1 MSGVIGFDPA
11 TVTGYAYRDSHGEW
25 VTGVTNVK
33 DKAALALLLSWAKA
47 AGVTTTYIED
57 CYYQNNPRTLKVL
70 QDIQTRIVVAC
81 EAADIQTHIIM
92 PSEWQSSYRI
102 NGTRTDRKRGARAIA
117 RILCGGDTEP
127 KSQDECDAVCI
138 ADYGERKERSI

>member
-1 MSGVIGFDPA
+1 MSCIGFDPA
-11 TVTGYAYRDSHGEW
+11 TVTGYAFRLQRDAW
-25 VTGVTNVK
+25 AYGVLDVVQLDRLNEVLG
-33 DKAALALLLSWAKA
+33 AAMS
-47 AGVTTTYIED
+47 AGVSVAYIED
-57 CYYQNNPRTLKVL
+57 CYMQNNVRTLKIL
-70 QDIQTRIVVAC
+70 QDRQTRIVVAC

-138 ADYGERKERSI
+138 ADYGERKEGSI

>member
-70 QDIQTRIVVAC
+70 QDIQTRIVIAC
-81 EAADIQTHIIM
+81 EEAHIQTHVIM
-92 PSEWQSSYRI
+92 PTVWYADYGITGERAEC
-102 NGTRTDRKRGARAIA
+102 KLGARRIA
-117 RILCGGDTEP
+117 KLLGCEP
-127 KSQDECDAVCI
+127 RTQDECDAICI
-138 ADYGERKERSI
+138 ADYGERKEGSI